1 MDSRCKFLTK
11 IKHDNGN
18 ETWTCYHEFEKR
30 GLIQA
35 CFLPKGGCRYNTGPF
50 RPKPEELNE
59 AAPETPDKNK

>member
-11 IKHDNGN
+11 TKLENGS
-18 ETWTCYHEFEKR
+18 ETWSCYHEFESR

-50 RPKPEELNE
+50 KPKPEELKE
-59 AAPETPDKNK
+59 ASQEAPAVNK

>member
-11 IKHDNGN
+11 TKHENGS
-18 ETWTCYHEFEKR
+18 ETWSCYHEFENR

-50 RPKPEELNE
+50 KPKPEELKAME
-59 AAPETPDKNK
+59 ATAPAK

>member
-11 IKHDNGN
+11 TKHENGN
-18 ETWTCYHEFEKR
+18 ETWSCYHELENR

-50 RPKPEELNE
+50 KPKPEELKAE
-59 AAPETPDKNK
+59 ETAEPAK